1 MLNIFRKK
9 PTIDVTRENN
19 SIVEIKNFRVD
30 TKKELEK
37 LACKQIQFKDKEENK
52 TSLQRSMSLPN
63 KRRIKRVEQPLSLLW
78 QATDMDFKEN
88 QVKQRLIHD
97 EEYIKETRRLAYK
110 QLQRQW
116 SLTKDERKINEVKF
130 QNKTSSPKIPAKNVE
145 QQRKIIQQM
154 GTYMNWINSQLDK
167 RDDQTKRVA
176 DLSKDM
182 RDGVIFLQLVE
193 VIGKEKQKIYK
204 GEHISSA
211 EMLKNIDAVLEFLS
225 KNNVRVH
232 HIVPKDIVGGNVKA
246 TMRLVLALA
255 AHFKPDSFQY
265 NVINSPANQSGGSR
279 QSTRENVRHKK
290 LMKAPS
296 ITSLASD
303 AAASLI
309 DASKNASSADSMSL
323 HYRYRNGGHFNTS
336 TPASKKVSSRQQRSL
351 SLSNPNDSMHP
362 KLVHRPS
369 YPQDLYT
376 SCPKPHVEIDI
387 PFENQNDDI
396 ELKTTKVVE
405 SHNVRRCLELPK
417 QISPERKI
425 LDAKE
430 KEYHD
435 EMVNDL
441 NETKNML
448 LQLQNMLGNEEI
460 DESLLLNE
468 LQHHEDINNVNIELL
483 QTKQICTELQSQLC
497 EMKELTKRLTAEKT
511 GYETRISQQEQ
522 QILSF
527 KSKLLEYEVNN
538 NNLNDLEL
546 QALLEEKNK
555 ELYMIHDELSKNM
568 KMIEKQKHEINS
580 LSNDVVT
587 KSRTEANLH
596 SKLEACES
604 LVSNLQNEVKE
615 LTEHMHQ
622 MTLTPSYQSDENNSV
637 RNKINEAN
645 YVKDQQRSK
654 TIHLEQSNIYMT
666 LTNIKQ
672 QFSSDDPIHHAFQSV
687 EQSITSLVHNM
698 SYKESTDVRQS
709 TPNTVNVR
717 SSCST
722 DSGYDHN
729 ANVTLEHSS
738 EPIKVIYYLGKSIT
752 PVLKM
757 SEIGI
762 GYLTLRDFKTLV
774 NRPGKYRYFFKS
786 IDKDF
791 GCVREEL
798 LFDDDLIPGHE
809 HKVVAWIEKDM
820 EEV

>member
-1 MLNIFRKK
+1 MIWNY
-9 PTIDVTRENN
+9 
-19 SIVEIKNFRVD
+19 
-30 TKKELEK
+30 
-37 LACKQIQFKDKEENK
+37 
-52 TSLQRSMSLPN
+52 
-63 KRRIKRVEQPLSLLW
+63 
-78 QATDMDFKEN
+78 
-88 QVKQRLIHD
+88 RLC
-97 EEYIKETRRLAYK
+97 
-110 QLQRQW
+110 
-116 SLTKDERKINEVKF
+116 
-130 QNKTSSPKIPAKNVE
+130 
-145 QQRKIIQQM
+145 
-154 GTYMNWINSQLDK
+154 
-167 RDDQTKRVA
+167 
-176 DLSKDM
+176 
-182 RDGVIFLQLVE
+182 
-193 VIGKEKQKIYK
+193 
-204 GEHISSA
+204 
-211 EMLKNIDAVLEFLS
+211 
-225 KNNVRVH
+225 
-232 HIVPKDIVGGNVKA
+232 
-246 TMRLVLALA
+246 
-255 AHFKPDSFQY
+255 
-265 NVINSPANQSGGSR
+265 
-279 QSTRENVRHKK
+279 
-290 LMKAPS
+290 
-296 ITSLASD
+296 
-303 AAASLI
+303 
-309 DASKNASSADSMSL
+309 
-323 HYRYRNGGHFNTS
+323 
-336 TPASKKVSSRQQRSL
+336 SKK
-351 SLSNPNDSMHP
+351 
-362 KLVHRPS
+362 
-369 YPQDLYT
+369 
-376 SCPKPHVEIDI
+376 
-387 PFENQNDDI
+387 
-396 ELKTTKVVE
+396 
-405 SHNVRRCLELPK
+405 
-417 QISPERKI
+417 
-425 LDAKE
+425 
-430 KEYHD
+430 
-435 EMVNDL
+435 
-441 NETKNML
+441 
-448 LQLQNMLGNEEI
+448 
-460 DESLLLNE
+460 
-468 LQHHEDINNVNIELL
+468 
-483 QTKQICTELQSQLC
+483 
-497 EMKELTKRLTAEKT
+497 
-511 GYETRISQQEQ
+511 
-522 QILSF
+522 
-527 KSKLLEYEVNN
+527 
-538 NNLNDLEL
+538 
-546 QALLEEKNK
+546 KNK